1 MAAASRRPPE
11 LARSPRFVLTELL
24 LWASIYPAY
33 LAVRGSTIGK
43 PQDAVEHASDLIALE
58 RSVDLFHES
67 TLQHLVGGT
76 VAFFSA
82 YYMLGFGPL
91 IAAVLLWLGLRHRAH
106 YRQLRTLLLV
116 SLAIAVVFYVIYPTA
131 PPRLVPSL
139 GIANTVGLSGHDTGS
154 FAGIKFNPY
163 AAMPSMHVG
172 WSLLVGLVGFG
183 AARRRLVKAAF
194 LLHPLVMAVTV
205 TATGNHYF
213 VDSIAGASVAL
224 TAVGLVALVRRGTR
238 GVRVAH
244 WERKRANARGT
255 AHRRIRRATRG
266 SLVPHT
272 GLHARARI
280 ERDDVMEATRRTI
293 DRALFSRPPQPEPR
307 NRVEPRGVTRA

>member
-1 MAAASRRPPE
+1 M
-11 LARSPRFVLTELL
+11 

-33 LAVRGSTIGK
+33 LAVRGTTISDSD
-43 PQDAVEHASDLIALE
+43 DAVAHASHLISLE
-58 RSVDLFHES
+58 RSVDLFHEE
-67 TLQHLVGGT
+67 TLQHVVGGA

-91 IAAVLLWLGLRHRAH
+91 IAAVVVWLGIRHREH

-116 SLAIAVVFYVIYPTA
+116 SLGIAVVFYVLYPTA

-139 GIANTVGLSGHDTGS
+139 GISDTVGLSGHDTGS

-172 WSLLVGLVGFG
+172 WSLLVGLIGFR
-183 AARRRLVKAAF
+183 AARHRLFKAAF

-213 VDSIAGASVAL
+213 VDSIAGAAVAL
-224 TAVGLVALVRRGTR
+224 TAVGLVAAVRRIPR
-238 GVRVAH
+238 GARVAH
-244 WERKRANARGT
+244 
-255 AHRRIRRATRG
+255 
-266 SLVPHT
+266 
-272 GLHARARI
+272 
-280 ERDDVMEATRRTI
+280 
-293 DRALFSRPPQPEPR
+293 
-307 NRVEPRGVTRA
+307 